1 MSLPGND
8 IGVAYVLLLELC
20 RLSELLSSDSSKD
33 ELRSSSTGPPFVVKR
48 WKTDDWMYPNV
59 QAHCTPLK
67 QLLTMWTPENT
78 ETRTEQN
85 AHLRIQQSTYSYY
98 FTISE
103 QELVFQ
109 TKKKRRIQ
117 NKRHNHTH

>member
-20 RLSELLSSDSSKD
+20 RLSELSSSDSSKD
-33 ELRSSSTGPPFVVKR
+33 ELRSSSTGPLFVVKR

-59 QAHCTPLK
+59 HAHCTPLK

-103 QELVFQ
+103 QDLVFQ